1 MVTNRGIIS
10 DHYKEVYWTKYW
22 HMNLC
27 MTKHYFKSIIIF
39 TFANTIFNP
48 NVSLLITKIVYT
60 MELHRFCCKNENIS
74 RIKTFV
80 GKQISHLFKLNCL
93 LTVNEFLVFKL
104 LGLLY
109 IFCLCLFKRF
119 SNTIAGR
126 KTKIILIQQCVLH
139 QCVPFK
145 MGTAVSKAR
154 CIL

>member
-1 MVTNRGIIS
+1 
-10 DHYKEVYWTKYW
+10 
-22 HMNLC
+22 MNLC

-39 TFANTIFNP
+39 TFANTMFNP
-48 NVSLLITKIVYT
+48 NLSLFITKIVCT
-60 MELHRFCCKNENIS
+60 MELHIFSCKNENIS

-109 IFCLCLFKRF
+109 IFCVCLFKRF
-119 SNTIAGR
+119 SNTIASR

-154 CIL
+154 CILQRNWLVGKNC